1 VDRSSRPA
9 DRQGTGTTRLPAFF
23 RFPGVDDDVY
33 GMTID
38 EVHSEST
45 TPEHDALVEVFA
57 WCGRRIA
64 RDLWENAD
72 AEPPWNRWRLR
83 SGHLG
88 C

>member
-1 VDRSSRPA
+1 
-9 DRQGTGTTRLPAFF
+9 
-23 RFPGVDDDVY
+23 
-33 GMTID
+33 MTID